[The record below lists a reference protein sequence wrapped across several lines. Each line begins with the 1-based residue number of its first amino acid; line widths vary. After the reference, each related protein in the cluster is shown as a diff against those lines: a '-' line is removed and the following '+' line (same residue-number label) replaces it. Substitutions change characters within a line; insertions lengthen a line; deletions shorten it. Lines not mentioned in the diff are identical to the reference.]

1 MRASVAATIRLQFS
15 TTLNPQHNK
24 AMSSC
29 LIRPA
34 TMRDAKAIAE
44 IHASAGA
51 GAGGDAATRTPSNGA
66 PTIDR
71 QQVFWREAIEF
82 GEPQLQVACDAEKVI
97 GFVGFDRCRD
107 KGTPPTMGEIWS
119 IYVVPSYWDQGVGLA
134 LWDASREGLLEE
146 GCSEVSIWIALGN
159 ERALRF
165 HELAG
170 FKRELSSAR
179 TVPAFG
185 ARVEEI
191 RLRRKIEGP

>member
-1 MRASVAATIRLQFS
+1 
-15 TTLNPQHNK
+15 
-24 AMSSC
+24 MSSC

-34 TMRDAKAIAE
+34 TMRDAQAIAE
-44 IHASAGA
+44 IHASASTGA
-51 GAGGDAATRTPSNGA
+51 SSDVAARTLATGALS
-66 PTIDR
+66 IDR

-82 GEPQLQVACDAEKVI
+82 GEPQLQVACEGENVI
-97 GFVGFDRCRD
+97 GFVGFDRSRD

-119 IYVVPSYWDQGVGLA
+119 IYVRQSHWGQGVGLA
-134 LWDASREGLLEE
+134 LWDASREGLVEE
-146 GCSEVSIWIALGN
+146 GCTEVAIWIGLGN

-165 HELAG
+165 YELAG

-191 RLRRKIEGP
+191 RLRRKIDSL

>member
-1 MRASVAATIRLQFS
+1 
-15 TTLNPQHNK
+15 
-24 AMSSC
+24 MSSC

-34 TMRDAKAIAE
+34 TMRDAKAIAQM
-44 IHASAGA
+44 HPGA
-51 GAGGDAATRTPSNGA
+51 VVGLGGDAAARDLSNGA
-66 PTIDR
+66 PSVDR

-82 GEPQLQVACDAEKVI
+82 GEPQLQVACQAEDVI
-97 GFVGFDRCRD
+97 GFIGFDRSRD

-119 IYVVPSYWDQGVGLA
+119 IYVIPSHWDQGVGLA
-134 LWDASREGLLEE
+134 LWDAAREGLLEE

-170 FKRELSSAR
+170 FKRELASAR

-185 ARVEEI
+185 TRVEEI
-191 RLRRKIEGP
+191 RLRQKIESL

>member
-1 MRASVAATIRLQFS
+1 MFLSSS
-15 TTLNPQHNK
+15 THRNIK

-44 IHASAGA
+44 IHASAAA
-51 GAGGDAATRTPSNGA
+51 GADSDAAAKALSKGA
-66 PTIDR
+66 PSIDR

-82 GEPQLQVACDAEKVI
+82 GEPQLQVACEAEKVI

-119 IYVVPSYWDQGVGLA
+119 IYVLPSHLDQGVGLA
-134 LWDASREGLLEE
+134 LWDAAREGLLEE
-146 GCSEVSIWIALGN
+146 GCSEVSVWIALGN

-165 HELAG
+165 HQLAG

-191 RLRRKIEGP
+191 RLRRKIDVL